1 MPDEVTEPA
10 KDLGEPA
17 KDLAE
22 PAKDLDAMTDE
33 TNSEDDGGE
42 RFATKRRRP
51 LLLTL
56 AIGLVLVLVSTG
68 CAAFAGYRYEQSR
81 SGLLL
86 PGVFV
91 SGIDIGG
98 MTRAQA
104 ERVLAPT
111 IRSVLNRKI
120 RIKAGGMKWTR
131 TAKQLG
137 VRASV
142 DRALDRAI
150 GVSDRLGWTSRFF
163 HRVLDRPVGEEFS
176 MAVSMR
182 GTAVDG
188 FVDNVADRMFRR
200 PRNAFLD
207 LRDGEVVRHRSRPGR
222 ELVAESARKA
232 ILGALESG
240 RSSVK
245 LRFTEIAPTV
255 TEDELGKTII
265 IRLSENRLYLYDG
278 VKLEKKYPV
287 ASGSPK
293 FPTPQGRFSVIN
305 KRVNPTWVNPAKDTW
320 GKKLPDRIPPG
331 PDNPLG
337 TRSLDLNAPG
347 IRIHGTP
354 SSGSIGT
361 YASHGCVRMYI
372 SDSEALFPLIEIGT
386 PVIIGW

>member
-1 MPDEVTEPA
+1 MPDEPTQPA
-10 KDLGEPA
+10 KDLEDVNEKANP
-17 KDLAE
+17 
-22 PAKDLDAMTDE
+22 DE
-33 TNSEDDGGE
+33 EDGE
-42 RFATKRRRP
+42 RFSTKGRRRSR
-51 LLLTL
+51 LLLGV
-56 AIGLVLVLVSTG
+56 AVGMVLLLVSTG
-68 CAAFAGYRYEQSR
+68 CAAFAGYRYEQAR

-98 MTRAQA
+98 MTRAEA
-104 ERVLAPT
+104 ERVLAPSMKS
-111 IRSVLNRKI
+111 ILGRKV
-120 RIKAGGMKWTR
+120 RIKAGGLKWVR

-150 GVSDRLGWTSRFF
+150 GVSDRLGWTSRLF
-163 HRVLDRPVGEEFS
+163 HRLLDRPVGEEFS
-176 MAVSMR
+176 MAVSMKSS
-182 GTAVDG
+182 AVDG
-188 FVDNVADRMFRR
+188 FVNNVSDRVSRR
-200 PRNAFLD
+200 PRNASLD
-207 LRDGEVVRHRSRPGR
+207 LVNGEVVTVSSRPGR
-222 ELVAESARKA
+222 ELLTDPARKA
-232 ILGALESG
+232 ILGALDSG

-245 LRFTEIAPTV
+245 LRFREIAPTV
-255 TEDELGKTII
+255 TEESLGKTII

-278 VKLEKKYPV
+278 LKLVKEYPV
-287 ASGSPK
+287 ATGSPK
-293 FPTPQGRFSVIN
+293 FPTPQGRWSVIN
-305 KRVNPTWVNPAKDTW
+305 KRINPTWVNPAPDGW
-320 GKKLPDRIPPG
+320 GKKLPKSIPPG

-361 YASHGCVRMYI
+361 YASHGCVRMFI

>member
-1 MPDEVTEPA
+1 VTDEV
-10 KDLGEPA
+10 
-17 KDLAE
+17 AE
-22 PAKDLDAMTDE
+22 PAQDLDAMKDE
-33 TNSEDDGGE
+33 TNNQDDDGE

-51 LLLTL
+51 LLLGL
-56 AIGLVLVLVSTG
+56 AVGLVLVLASTG
-68 CAAFAGYRYEQSR
+68 CAAFAGYRYEKAR

-104 ERVLAPT
+104 ERVLAPS
-111 IRSVLNRKI
+111 IKSVLNRKL
-120 RIKAGGMKWTR
+120 RIKAGGKTWVR
-131 TAKQLG
+131 TARQLG

-150 GVSDRLGWTSRFF
+150 GVSDRLGWTSRLV
-163 HRVLDRPVGEEFS
+163 HRLLDRPVGEQFD
-176 MAVSMR
+176 MAVSMK
-182 GTAVDG
+182 GSAVDG
-188 FVDNVADRMFRR
+188 FVNNLAERVFRR
-200 PRNAFLD
+200 TRNAFLD
-207 LRDGEVVRHRSRPGR
+207 LRDGEVVKQRSRPGR

-245 LRFTEIAPTV
+245 LRFAEIAPAV
-255 TEDELGKTII
+255 TDDELGKTIVL
-265 IRLSENRLYLYDG
+265 RLSENRLYLYDG
-278 VKLEKKYPV
+278 LKLVKKYPV
-287 ASGSPK
+287 ATGSPQ

-305 KRVNPTWVNPAKDTW
+305 KRINPTWVNPAKDTW

-354 SSGSIGT
+354 SSGSVGT

-372 SDSEALFPLIEIGT
+372 SDSEALFPLVEMGT
-386 PVIIGW
+386 PVLIGW

>member
-1 MPDEVTEPA
+1 VPDEVAEPA
-10 KDLGEPA
+10 QDLAEPA
-17 KDLAE
+17 QDLAE

-33 TNSEDDGGE
+33 TNNEDDGGE

-51 LLLTL
+51 LLLSL
-56 AIGLVLVLVSTG
+56 AIGLVLVLASTG

-81 SGLLL
+81 SGQLL

-111 IRSVLNRKI
+111 IRSVLNRKL

-131 TAKQLG
+131 TARQLG

-150 GVSDRLGWTSRFF
+150 GVSDRLGWTSRLV
-163 HRVLDRPVGEEFS
+163 HRLLDRPVGEEFD

-182 GTAVDG
+182 GSAVDG
-188 FVDNVADRMFRR
+188 FVDNVAERMFRR

-207 LRDGEVVRHRSRPGR
+207 LRNGEVVRHRSRAGR
-222 ELVAESARKA
+222 ELVAESGRKA
-232 ILGALESG
+232 ILGALDNG

-245 LRFTEIAPTV
+245 LRFTEIAPAV
-255 TEDELGKTII
+255 TEDELGQTII

-278 VKLEKKYPV
+278 LKLVKKYPV
-287 ASGSPK
+287 ASGSPE
-293 FPTPQGRFSVIN
+293 FPTPQGRFSIIN

-320 GKKLPDRIPPG
+320 GKELPDRIPPG
-331 PDNPLG
+331 PENPLG
-337 TRSLDLNAPG
+337 TRALDLNAPG

-361 YASHGCVRMYI
+361 YASHGCVRMFI
-372 SDSEALFPLIEIGT
+372 QDAEEIFSLVEIGT

>member
-1 MPDEVTEPA
+1 VTDEV
-10 KDLGEPA
+10 
-17 KDLAE
+17 AE
-22 PAKDLDAMTDE
+22 PAPDLDAMKDE
-33 TNSEDDGGE
+33 TNSQDDDGE

-51 LLLTL
+51 LLLGL
-56 AIGLVLVLVSTG
+56 AVGLVLVLASTG
-68 CAAFAGYRYEQSR
+68 CAAFAGYRYEKAR

-104 ERVLAPT
+104 ERVLAPS
-111 IRSVLNRKI
+111 IKSVLNRKL
-120 RIKAGGMKWTR
+120 RIKAGGTTWVR
-131 TAKQLG
+131 TARQLG

-150 GVSDRLGWTSRFF
+150 GVSDRLGWTSRLV
-163 HRVLDRPVGEEFS
+163 HRLLDRPVGEQFD
-176 MAVSMR
+176 MAVSMK
-182 GTAVDG
+182 GSAVDG
-188 FVDNVADRMFRR
+188 FVNNLAERVFRR

-207 LRDGEVVRHRSRPGR
+207 LRDGEVVKHRSRPGR
-222 ELVAESARKA
+222 ELVAEPGRKA

-245 LRFTEIAPTV
+245 LRFTEIAPRV
-255 TEDELGKTII
+255 TDDELGKTII

-278 VKLEKKYPV
+278 LKLVKKYPV
-287 ASGSPK
+287 ATGSPE

-305 KRVNPTWVNPAKDTW
+305 KRINPTWVNPAKDTW

-331 PDNPLG
+331 PENPLG

-372 SDSEALFPLIEIGT
+372 SDSEALFPLVEMGT
-386 PVIIGW
+386 PVLIGW

>member
-1 MPDEVTEPA
+1 MIDEA
-10 KDLGEPA
+10 
-17 KDLAE
+17 AE
-22 PAKDLDAMTDE
+22 PAKDLDAMNDE
-33 TNSEDDGGE
+33 TKNEDDDGK

-56 AIGLVLVLVSTG
+56 TIGLVLLLVSTG

-98 MTRAQA
+98 MTRSEA
-104 ERVLAPT
+104 ERVLAPS
-111 IRSVLNRKI
+111 IRKVLNRKL
-120 RIKAGGMKWTR
+120 RIKAGDMKWTR

-150 GVSDRLGWTSRFF
+150 GVSNRLGWTSRLF
-163 HRVLDRPVGEEFS
+163 HRLLDRPVDEQFN
-176 MAVSMR
+176 MAVSMK
-182 GTAVDG
+182 GSAVDG
-188 FVDNVADRMFRR
+188 FVNNVAQRVFKR
-200 PRNAFLD
+200 PQNASLD
-207 LRDGEVVRHRSRPGR
+207 LQDGEVIKRSSSPGR

-232 ILGALESG
+232 ILGALENG
-240 RSSVK
+240 RKSVK
-245 LRFTEIAPTV
+245 LRFTEIAPQV
-255 TEDELGKTII
+255 TEDELGQTII

-278 VKLEKKYPV
+278 LKVVKEYPV
-287 ASGSPK
+287 ATGSPK

-320 GKKLPDRIPPG
+320 GKKLPARIPPG
-331 PDNPLG
+331 PENPLG

-372 SDSEALFPLIEIGT
+372 SDSEALFPLVEMGT